1 MVDESPQGEQT
12 QPADGEPKPDSTLG
26 PTESETPKP
35 PVPDEEI
42 VAGDP
47 VASSPPASDIE
58 PVTAEPVPER
68 AGTESGLSP
77 WGRIDEQGQIHQQGS
92 ELLDNRVVGRLEGRA
107 PHVALA
113 FFEERFKLLERN
125 VEELE
130 EQFRLADNKGKFS
143 ERTERLIARVR
154 TADAIGNFDDLMRRL
169 TNLRGAV
176 RAFQDAM
183 RERKSQLCEQA
194 EALRD
199 STSWAATTEKLRAL
213 QAEWKTLGS
222 STRADDEALWARF
235 RGAMDVFF
243 ARRDEDRKRRQQ
255 EREAARRLKEELCAR
270 AEALAESSDWEA
282 TAKLQDELMEAWK
295 QAGWAGKGPDEA
307 LWERF
312 RTARAAFF
320 DRRRAH
326 RSQRKEELEKNYRA
340 KDELCQAAEAL
351 VDREDL
357 AAACEEAKRIQAQWK
372 TIGPVPRSVSET
384 QWKRF
389 RAACDQLFKKAQGQ
403 RGRGGPRSGGRVRE
417 DRRPAAG
424 SRKREQAEQL
434 REAIARDRGNLARWK
449 NAIEGF
455 AGASA
460 SLRSGLEEKIREVEA
475 QLAEQEKQLAILE
488 QEIRNEQ

>member
-1 MVDESPQGEQT
+1 MVDDSPQGEQ
-12 QPADGEPKPDSTLG
+12 QHPADAEPN
-26 PTESETPKP
+26 
-35 PVPDEEI
+35 
-42 VAGDP
+42 
-47 VASSPPASDIE
+47 SPPPPGPLDEGASARPTSEVADT
-58 PVTAEPVPER
+58 PSARAE
-68 AGTESGLSP
+68 GSLSP
-77 WGRIDEQGQIHQQGS
+77 WCRIDDEGRIHQQGS
-92 ELLDNRVVGRLEGRA
+92 EVLDNRVVGRLEGRA

-130 EQFRLADNKGKFS
+130 EQFRAAENKGKFS

-154 TADAIGNFDDLMRRL
+154 TADAIGDFDGLMRRL

-176 RAFQDAM
+176 RAYQDAM
-183 RERKSQLCEQA
+183 RERKASLCEQA
-194 EALRD
+194 EALAD
-199 STSWAATTEKLRAL
+199 STAWAATTDKLRAL

-243 ARRDEDRKRRQQ
+243 ARRDEDRARRQQ
-255 EREAARRLKEELCAR
+255 ERESARRLKEELCAR

-282 TAKLQDELMEAWK
+282 TARLQEELMEGWK
-295 QAGWAGKGPDEA
+295 KAGWAGKGPDEA

-326 RSQRKEELEKNYRA
+326 RSQRKEELESNYRR
-340 KDELCQAAEAL
+340 KDELCKAAEAL
-351 VDREDL
+351 VDSDDL
-357 AAACEEAKRIQAQWK
+357 PAACEEAKQLQARWK
-372 TIGPVPRSVSET
+372 AIGPVPRAVSET

-389 RAACDQLFKKAQGQ
+389 RAACDQLFRRAQGQ
-403 RGRGGPRSGGRVRE
+403 RGRGGGRPRQRDE
-417 DRRPAAG
+417 RRTPPGG
-424 SRKREQAEQL
+424 SRKREQAEQI

-449 NAIEGF
+449 SAIEGF

-460 SLRSGLEEKIREVEA
+460 SLRGGLEEKIREVES
-475 QLAEQEKQLAILE
+475 QLARQEEQLAALE
-488 QEIRNEQ
+488 EEIRNER